1 MDKREAG
8 KRKAE
13 ELVAKVMSRMNGS
26 GAVDS
31 LLWWPEILPET
42 SGAGTPGDTTIPL
55 RVFRGTS
62 WKSIGFAGSDIDASG
77 ERPEVLQKYESEI
90 VQCLTEL

>member
-1 MDKREAG
+1 MDTREAG
-8 KRKAE
+8 KQKAE
-13 ELVAKVMSRMNGS
+13 ELVANVMSRMNG

-31 LLWWPEILPET
+31 FLWWPEIPAET

-62 WKSIGFAGSDIDASG
+62 WKSIAFAGSDIDASA
-77 ERPEVLQKYESEI
+77 ERPDVLQKYESEI